1 MEERL
6 YHQSRWLL
14 FALLLAAAILLTIQ
28 PARAAQPSAPGAAP
42 GSEVTVMDVFTET
55 VLTLN
60 ISNEAPGRLIDA
72 LISQGHGD
80 DTLFEVLGYLKDQSG
95 GGIPDAFYQDVAGA
109 PAGSEV
115 FTAHLSD
122 YAGLEGSL
130 EISADGTA
138 HIRGLRG
145 SAYVGAPG
153 YHTAAAQDGH
163 FTLTTAQDAGH
174 YIYTGSDQKLVGS
187 DIVTYNY
194 YAFAIAWDEGH
205 TVFLPLALRNAIPC
219 FTDDFSRPES
229 GWYEGAGEDWRVR
242 YLNGEYQIQ
251 LTAADTWA
259 WGSPLHPLP
268 EDYRLEGDAH
278 LTTSVPGGYGV
289 LLSGNE
295 TMRTGYAF
303 IVFPT
308 EQAYVIVRRNSD
320 GTQTTLEDEDFTS
333 VIHAGTA
340 VNRLRVDRIGA
351 SLHAY
356 VNGVL
361 VATWEDATYTGAGLH
376 FGLIAYSYSASAV
389 DARFDNVSAC
399 QTALSNPL
407 FVEDFTVTGRWY
419 EADHGWGKFSYQDG
433 EYEILIRN
441 TNSWGYAN
449 VPLEGGLP
457 RFAVEVDARVSTG
470 VAGIYGINFG
480 QVDGDNLYHFRVY
493 PGAQQYK
500 LLKLADGAWVDLT
513 AWAVNSA
520 INDETGVNRL
530 RVERDGAQ
538 IRLYANGT
546 LLTSLSDS
554 SYLGNQEL
562 SLFGMSWT
570 EAPVA
575 VRFDDFTFSEL
586 P

>member
-1 MEERL
+1 MKTALRL
-6 YHQSRWLL
+6 
-14 FALLLAAAILLTIQ
+14 ALLMANLGLLLTAALYLAGQ
-28 PARAAQPSAPGAAP
+28 PVQSAPLTPSAGGQLA
-42 GSEVTVMDVFTET
+42 MDTYTET

-60 ISNEAPGRLIDA
+60 LSNQAPGRLINS

-109 PAGSEV
+109 PVGRDV

-130 EISADGTA
+130 EIGADGSI
-138 HIRGLRG
+138 HIRSLRG
-145 SAYVGAPG
+145 STYAGKPG
-153 YHTAAAQDGH
+153 YETTPSQDGR
-163 FTLTTAQDAGH
+163 FTLTYAQAAEN
-174 YIYTGSDQKLVGS
+174 YIYTGSDFSHLPGG
-187 DIVTYNY
+187 DMRFDY

-229 GWYEGAGEDWRVR
+229 GWYEGAGEGWRVR

-295 TMRTGYAF
+295 TMQTGYAF

-361 VATWEDATYTGAGLH
+361 VATWEDATYMGAGLH

-389 DARFDNVSAC
+389 DARFDNFSAC

-407 FVEDFTVTGRWY
+407 FVEDFGVTGRWY
-419 EADHGWGKFSYQDG
+419 EADHGWGQFSYQDG

-441 TNSWGYAN
+441 VNSWGFAD

-470 VAGIYGINFG
+470 AAGIYGINFG

-500 LLKLADGAWVDLT
+500 LLKLVNGAWVDLT
-513 AWAVNSA
+513 AWAVNPA
-520 INDETGVNRL
+520 INDETGTNRL

-570 EAPVA
+570 ETPVA
-575 VRFDDFTFSEL
+575 VRFDNFTLSEL

>member
-1 MEERL
+1 MKTHVSL
-6 YHQSRWLL
+6 
-14 FALLLAAAILLTIQ
+14 ALLIAALGLLLTAALFLAGQ
-28 PARAAQPSAPGAAP
+28 PVQSAPLTPSAGGQLA
-42 GSEVTVMDVFTET
+42 MDTYSET

-60 ISNEAPGRLIDA
+60 LSNHAPGRLINS
-72 LISQGHGD
+72 LMSRGYGD

-295 TMRTGYAF
+295 TMQTGYAF

-389 DARFDNVSAC
+389 DARFDNFSAC

-441 TNSWGYAN
+441 TNSWGFAN

-470 VAGIYGINFG
+470 AAGIYGINFG

-570 EAPVA
+570 EAPVT